1 MKHVLIT
8 GGAGFIGSNLARRLV
23 AERGCG
29 VTIFDNLRTGHLEN
43 LAEIAGS
50 DLCRMVAGDILDL
63 AALISAMEGVDTV
76 FHLAANADV
85 RGGETHRRIDLEQN
99 TIGTWNVL
107 EACRAAGV
115 RRFFFA
121 SSATVYGEP
130 DVFPTPETV
139 PLIQTSLYGASKL
152 AGESMAQAFSEYDDM
167 QVVIFRFVSWTGPNY
182 SHGVVRDF
190 CARLRQTPDRL
201 HILGDGS
208 QRKSFLDVRD
218 GISGLLHAAD
228 QGTGRVQIY
237 NVGHDEWLGVSDVA
251 RTVVDALGLQDV
263 EFDYA
268 GGERG
273 WKGDSPFV
281 LLDTTRLKALGWK
294 PKITIVQSIQDTVRS
309 LQAAGL
315 A

>member
-23 AERGCG
+23 AERGCK
-29 VTIFDNLRTGHLEN
+29 VTVFDNLRTGN
-43 LAEIAGS
+43 LANLADIAGS
-50 DLCRMVAGDILDL
+50 PLYQFVQGDIMELDAL
-63 AALISAMEGVDTV
+63 KAAMAGVDTV

-85 RGGETHRRIDLEQN
+85 RGGQENRRVDLEQN
-99 TIGTWNVL
+99 TTGTWNVL
-107 EACRAAGV
+107 EACRGAGV
-115 RRFFFA
+115 KRFFFA

-130 DVFPTPETV
+130 ELFPTPETV

-152 AGESMAQAFSEYDDM
+152 AGEAMAQAYSEYDDL
-167 QVVIFRFVSWTGPNY
+167 QVIIFRFVSWTGPSY

-190 CARLRQTPDRL
+190 SGKLRQTPDRL

-218 GISGLLHAAD
+218 GINGLLHAAD
-228 QGTGRVQIY
+228 HGTGRVQIY
-237 NVGHDEWLGVSDVA
+237 NVGHDEWLGVNDVA
-251 RTVVDALGLQDV
+251 RIVVDALGLPDV
-263 EFDYA
+263 KFDYA

-281 LLDTTRLKALGWK
+281 LLDTTRLKATGWR
-294 PKITIVQSIQDTVRS
+294 PAISIEQSIRDTVKS